1 MKILGKKNTRRVN
14 KMLKGVSGAG
24 TIGRKTGHFVEAIG
38 KAEMMVGG
46 VTDNPALAGVGLE
59 TTAAGDAMQVS
70 GIALRHTSE
79 GIRKG
84 DKSKFK
90 SGVKHAM
97 KVI

>member
-1 MKILGKKNTRRVN
+1 MNILGKKNTRRVN
-14 KMLKGVSGAG
+14 KMLKGVSTVG
-24 TIGRKTGHFVEAIG
+24 TIGRKTGHVLEGIG
-38 KAEMMVGG
+38 KAEMAVGG
-46 VTDNPALAGVGLE
+46 LIDQPELVAAGAGTV
-59 TTAAGDAMQVS
+59 AAGDTMQVG